1 MLIDEINRRAANVEA
16 IQRIKEAKN
25 KGVQIQWETDFS
37 KMNFEKLQSYNN
49 LKTLFSREFLRID
62 QMDTT
67 DNDVVDIFR
76 DTERYIDLFNIVL
89 NGEKMIPPATMD
101 VYAVVDGHE
110 KLIIPAYSNGVYDGC
125 HRTTLAAYFG
135 QRTIPRVV
143 FKTCDE
149 YWFTPSKWI
158 FEECSD
164 GVMAT
169 SRETNQVIT
178 LKNYG
183 SIVDTSNENYIVIIQ
198 QPK

>member
-1 MLIDEINRRAANVEA
+1 MLIDKINKRAADMET
-16 IQRIKEAKN
+16 IKRIKEAKN
-25 KGVQIQWETDFS
+25 KGVQIQWETDLS

-62 QMDTT
+62 QMETPN
-67 DNDVVDIFR
+67 NDDVDIFR
-76 DTERYIDLFNIVL
+76 DIERYIDLFNIVL

-101 VYAVVDGHE
+101 VYAVVDGQE
-110 KLIIPAYSNGVYDGC
+110 KLIRPAYSNGFDGY
-125 HRTTLAAYFG
+125 HRTKLAAYFG
-135 QRTIPRVV
+135 QRTIPFVV
-143 FKTCDE
+143 FKACDE
-149 YWFTPSKWI
+149 YWFTPNKWI
-158 FEECSD
+158 FEECTD